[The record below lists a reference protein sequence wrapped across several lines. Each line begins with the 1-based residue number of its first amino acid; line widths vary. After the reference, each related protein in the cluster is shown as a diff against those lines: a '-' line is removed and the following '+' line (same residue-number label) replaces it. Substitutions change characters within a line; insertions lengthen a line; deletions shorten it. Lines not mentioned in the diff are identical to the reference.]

1 MTVAQLI
8 SLGMGKHTNKQ
19 VIALYKRYREVL
31 AEPAVGWG
39 IYTIWNL
46 DYDYWKLDHDYA
58 DAELK
63 HALYA
68 VTVKAPL
75 TRVADYYFYNDIIY
89 MNSFGDVYQLRNEKD
104 R

>member
-8 SLGMGKHTNKQ
+8 SLGMGKHSNKQ
-19 VIALYKRYREVL
+19 VIALYKRYRDVL

-39 IYTIWNL
+39 IYNI
-46 DYDYWKLDHDYA
+46 WKLDTIRRIGYA
-58 DAELK
+58 DTELK

-68 VTVKAPL
+68 VTVRAPMIR
-75 TRVADYYFYNDIIY
+75 TADYYFYNDIIY